1 MRQLQAPVSREL
13 LVQIEAAAVRGW
25 PAPETADLD
34 GWLWRCASGGSL
46 RANSVSTL
54 SFRGTDFEAAVRD
67 AERRYRA
74 KGAPCRFT
82 VTEVSEPGDIDERLA
97 AMGYA
102 RGEDHATMAKEID
115 GSARAP
121 AEVGLSADPTP
132 DWLAVY
138 LSGLSPNRRAV
149 APAILAGLPARR
161 SYFSCRRAGTV
172 VGSGLSIADGNLAS
186 VQCMADARKRAA
198 AGLRP
203 RGAVRHRGMGR
214 GAGLHAPLSAGRER
228 QHRRH
233 RPLRGLRLP
242 RCREVSCAD
251 EGLNPVSGPVK
262 KRS

>member
-115 GSARAP
+115 GSVRAA

-138 LSGLSPNRRAV
+138 LAGLSPNRRAV

-186 VQCMADARKRAA
+186 VQCMATLASARRQGCA
-198 AGLRP
+198 R
-203 RGAVRHRGMGR
+203 VV
-214 GAGLHAPLSAGRER
+214 LSAIEAWTAAQGCTHLYLQAESANTAAIALYEAFGFRVAGRYHVR
-228 QHRRH
+228 TK
-233 RPLRGLRLP
+233 G
-242 RCREVSCAD
+242 
-251 EGLNPVSGPVK
+251 
-262 KRS
+262 